1 MSLQSQKIRWVWLA
15 IAAAGIA
22 SAGLLHAPLDELSEK
37 YELEPID
44 KGTIERYPQ
53 LALLQTAPGG
63 LRAIAVNYL
72 WIRSQDFKEQ
82 GRFYDA
88 MQLATT
94 ICYLQPRFEGVW
106 AFNSWNMAWN
116 ISVATHTP
124 EERWQWVYNG
134 VKLLRDDGIPMNR
147 RSLLLY
153 KELAWI
159 FFFKMGQYT
168 DDMHMV
174 YKQRWGGEMQDLLSS
189 PPYGGTKDVID
200 AFRPI
205 AAAPLD
211 KDIRRQ
217 GLEEIQPDMRD
228 QLLSDAEL
236 ADYAGK
242 LQAVGVGVDRSLLDA
257 YNRVSMA
264 PDAYLYRLDVPKQE
278 TDEEKTLFE
287 LINGSAYAAQ
297 RTKLLAFVRAQILWN
312 KYKMD
317 PAWMLDLMV
326 RLDAPLDWRHV
337 YSHSLY
343 WVTYGIHV
351 CDSLGM
357 SDIIALNTDR
367 IVLNS
372 LKEMTWTGRLIL
384 TRNPRNPDMPDLRW
398 LADFRFVEPTQ
409 TEYMRIIN
417 AIASS
422 KAADDEKNDFESG
435 HINYLATAIAGLYA
449 DYQRDEAQKYFDWIK
464 SYYRKTGEEWDMP
477 LGDFVAYRLNKEGS
491 PIRDI
496 ADSQITAALRTW
508 LRLTAANQPDE
519 ARQSLQYAMMVYDI
533 YAKNVTADRMK
544 QAEFL
549 SILSSVAAEVLIRP
563 ETLGFHIPL
572 ADRSRVYRMLN
583 ENVQT
588 LIYDSI
594 DIYLRPLCDEQ
605 NYDFDKAFPMPESL
619 KKYREKL
626 HERIKVEKN
635 K

>member
-1 MSLQSQKIRWVWLA
+1 MGSYSQKIRWVWLV
-15 IAAAGIA
+15 IAAVGIV
-22 SAGLLHAPLDELSEK
+22 SAGLLHAPLDELSTR
-37 YELEPID
+37 YELEPVD
-44 KGTIERYPQ
+44 KGIVERYPQ

-72 WIRSQDFKEQ
+72 WIRSQDLKEQ

-134 VKLLRDDGIPMNR
+134 VKLLRDEGIPMNR

-174 YKQRWGGEMQDLLSS
+174 YKQRWGSQMQDLLSP
-189 PPYGGTKDVID
+189 PPYGSTKEVID
-200 AFRPI
+200 AFRPV
-205 AAAPLD
+205 AEAPLD

-217 GLEEIQPDMRD
+217 GAETIQPDIRD
-228 QLLSDAEL
+228 KLLSDTSL
-236 ADYAGK
+236 ADYAKK
-242 LQAVGVGVDRSLLDA
+242 LKAVGVGVDRSLLDA
-257 YNRVSMA
+257 YNRVSMS
-264 PDAYLYRLDVPKQE
+264 PDAYLYRLEFPKQE
-278 TDEEKTLFE
+278 TDDEKTLFQ
-287 LINGSAYAAQ
+287 LMNGSDCAEQ

-312 KYKMD
+312 EYKMD

-326 RLDAPLDWRHV
+326 RLNAPLDWRHV

-343 WVTYGIHV
+343 WVTYGIHM

-372 LKEMTWTGRLIL
+372 LKELTWAGRLIL
-384 TRNPRNPDMPDLRW
+384 KRNPRDPDMPDLLW
-398 LADFRFVEPTQ
+398 LSDLRYIEPTQ

-417 AIASS
+417 AIAKS
-422 KAADDEKNDFESG
+422 KATENEKNDFQDG
-435 HINYLATAIAGLYA
+435 QINYLTSAIAALYT
-449 DYQRDEAQKYFDWIK
+449 DYQHEKAQEYMDWIK
-464 SYYRKTGEEWDMP
+464 SYYKRTGNDWDLP
-477 LGDFVAYRLNKEGS
+477 LEKFAIYHLNLEGS
-491 PIRDI
+491 PARDV
-496 ADSQITAALRTW
+496 ADSQITAAFRTW
-508 LRLTAANQPDE
+508 LRLVAANRPED
-519 ARQSLQYAMMVYDI
+519 AGKSLRYAMMVYTMYKGD
-533 YAKNVTADRMK
+533 VTADRMK

-549 SILSSVAAEVLIRP
+549 SMLAVVVREVLIRP
-563 ETLGFHIPL
+563 ECLGFDIPL
-572 ADRSRVYRMLN
+572 VDRSRVYRSLN
-583 ENVQT
+583 ENIRVAV
-588 LIYDSI
+588 YDDIS
-594 DIYLRPLCDEQ
+594 IYLRPLCDEK
-605 NYDFDKAFPMPESL
+605 NYDFDKAFPMPEGL
-619 KKYREKL
+619 KKYREELRK
-626 HERIKVEKN
+626 RIELDKN
-635 K
+635 E